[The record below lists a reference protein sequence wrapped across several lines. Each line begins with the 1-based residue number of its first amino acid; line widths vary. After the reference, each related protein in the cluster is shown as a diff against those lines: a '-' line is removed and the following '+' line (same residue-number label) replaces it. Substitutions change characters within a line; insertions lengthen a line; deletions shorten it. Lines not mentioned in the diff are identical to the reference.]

1 MNEQSNKTATEGR
14 KPDFAQTDETGHSGY
29 GEPSIWY

>member
-1 MNEQSNKTATEGR
+1 MTNDEKKTTEQ
-14 KPDFAQTDETGHSGY
+14 PDCRQADETLTGSGY